1 VGATRVG
8 ARLAL
13 EKTLNPK
20 NLSVQSGNPYNHNG
34 GGGSDK
40 RGGGVR
46 AVPQFGLLG
55 PSEEERKRRRL
66 VLGVTPVLE
75 SLAIAIM
82 FWALTSLPPTPEL
95 NEVKQEVLYFHT
107 VAPELARQT
116 PILIKRPV
124 LPKQT
129 LTQPITPR
137 LRRQEIQKPP
147 EMARL
152 KVPEIS
158 QPKIELPRT
167 PAMPKPVEHF
177 DSVQARRPAPRRQVA
192 MLHMGAF
199 NPGSMAKATVKL
211 PPREVQTGGF
221 GANNGI
227 PNNPTANSPQHVAQ
241 LGSFD
246 LPSGPGQGNGTGGAR
261 GVRGTVA
268 SAGFGNGIGTGT
280 GSRASGAAP
289 QTVQE
294 GGFGSVVA
302 GTAHKTQAVTQAAAF
317 KPVVILSKP
326 DPVYPPEAR
335 RLHIEGQVTLSV
347 LFGSTGNLRV
357 LRVVEGLGHGMNQAA
372 VAAANRITF
381 KPAERDGRPVDS
393 TATVHIIFQ
402 LAY

>member
-1 VGATRVG
+1 M
-8 ARLAL
+8 
-13 EKTLNPK
+13 P
-20 NLSVQSGNPYNHNG
+20 
-34 GGGSDK
+34 
-40 RGGGVR
+40 

-75 SLAIAIM
+75 SLIIAVM
-82 FWALTSLPPTPEL
+82 FWALMSLPPTPTL
-95 NEVKQEVLYFHT
+95 NEIKQEVLYFHP
-107 VAPELARQT
+107 VAPADVARPT
-116 PILIKRPV
+116 PRLLKRPV
-124 LPKQT
+124 LPKQAAAE
-129 LTQPITPR
+129 PITPK
-137 LRRQEIQKPP
+137 LQRQEVQKPA

-158 QPKIELPRT
+158 QPKIDLPPT
-167 PAMPKPVEHF
+167 PPAPKPAEHF
-177 DSVQARRPAPRRQVA
+177 TSAEARRPAPKREVA

-199 NPGSMAKATVKL
+199 NPGSMAKATVKR
-211 PPREVQTGGF
+211 PPSEVQTGGF
-221 GANNGI
+221 GAKNGI
-227 PNNPTANSPQHVAQ
+227 PNDPSADSHQHVAQ

-246 LPSGPGQGNGTGGAR
+246 LPSGPGQGNGTGGAH

-268 SAGFGNGIGTGT
+268 SAGFGNGIGSGT
-280 GSRASGAAP
+280 GSRPSGRPSQA
-289 QTVQE
+289 VQQ

-302 GTAHKTQAVTQAAAF
+302 GTAHKTQAAPQAAAF
-317 KPVVILSKP
+317 TPAVILSKA

-357 LRVVEGLGHGMNQAA
+357 LDVVQGLGHGMDEAA
-372 VAAANRITF
+372 VAAARGIRF

-393 TATVHIIFQ
+393 KALIHIIFQ